1 MSNHILT
8 KLGWGDII
16 NPVSENERGDIINP
30 VSLADATKL
39 KLELFKINLS
49 FVEFRRMKISVKKKA
64 EDAKEGEMT
73 RPCNL

>member
-8 KLGWGDII
+8 KLGWSDII
-16 NPVSENERGDIINP
+16 NPVSKNERGDIINP